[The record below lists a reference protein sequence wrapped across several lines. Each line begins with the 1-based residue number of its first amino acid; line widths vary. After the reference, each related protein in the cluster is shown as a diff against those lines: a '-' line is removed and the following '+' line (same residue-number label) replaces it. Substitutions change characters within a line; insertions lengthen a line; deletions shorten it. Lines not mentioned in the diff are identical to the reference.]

1 MKTKI
6 CLKVLILFLLS
17 CILIPADCISTAA
30 YYELT
35 YNSKND
41 ENVKIDDIYYD
52 FYIMGNK
59 EDDCYT
65 EAFYPVVS
73 GDVLKFP
80 DKVTYKGKEHKV
92 DSVVFDAEYMYYK
105 NNPLTKLVLPYEKI
119 YLPKYAI
126 SFWLSDNVSLPNL
139 EEIYIPK
146 RLDKF
151 DLSCLNDMPNL
162 KIIIDEDN
170 PYVKMKN
177 GALYSKD
184 GKKLHALVNST
195 KTYKIAKGTKQIFFG
210 KNKTVEKV
218 VLPSSIKK
226 LSPCAFQRCF
236 KLKSVKLNKQLKVI
250 KWDAFYKCKSLK
262 KITIPENVNKIQ
274 RRAFSKCGNLS
285 KVIIKSSKQAPDI
298 ENKAFNNT
306 KYSIKFIV
314 KNQTVADQLKN
325 RLKGSGV
332 KNAEILVGSKMVY
345 KNVN

>member
-1 MKTKI
+1 MKTKKF
-6 CLKVLILFLLS
+6 LKVLILFLLS

-35 YNSKND
+35 YDSKND

-52 FYIMGNK
+52 FYITGNT

-73 GDVLKFP
+73 GNVLKFP
-80 DKVTYKGKEHKV
+80 DKVTYKGKEYKV
-92 DSVVFDAEYMYYK
+92 DSVVFDAEHMYYK

-146 RLDKF
+146 KLDKF

-162 KIIIDEDN
+162 KVTVDKDN

-177 GALYSKD
+177 GAVYSKD
-184 GKKLHALVNST
+184 GKRLIALVNS
-195 KTYKIAKGTKQIFFG
+195 KKNYKISDGTKSICLC
-210 KNKTVEKV
+210 KNKTVQKV
-218 VLPSSIKK
+218 ILPSSVKK
-226 LSPCAFQRCF
+226 LTAIAFAYCTN
-236 KLKSVKLNKQLKVI
+236 LKSVELNNELKVI
-250 KWDAFYKCKSLK
+250 KWSAFERCKSLK
-262 KITIPENVNKIQ
+262 EITIPENVEEIQYDAFNKC
-274 RRAFSKCGNLS
+274 KKLS
-285 KVIIKSSKQAPDI
+285 KVIIESSKQSPDI

-306 KYSIKFIV
+306 KYGIKFIV
-314 KNQTVADQLKN
+314 KNQTVADQLKAQ
-325 RLKGSGV
+325 LKGSGV
-332 KNAEILVGSKMVY
+332 KNAQILIGSKLVY
-345 KNVN
+345 DNVE